1 MGHAVEWVW
10 WWILG
15 IRTCGRDGAQGS
27 GSGCGGRVRRRRCAA
42 ARAGRGG
49 ARRTWAERGRR
60 AGLSLAG
67 AAARANG
74 QRLAAR
80 PAPEPQSRP
89 LAAWR
94 RRGRRAEASAGKSRR
109 RHCRRQGMRMAVGS
123 VKMQPPCESPALAAV
138 AAVAAGTA
146 TLASGTRSGRWAEA
160 EPRRASWPSRREAHL
175 GHESQRRQGV
185 WSRGSWDV
193 LTPRADPR
201 VAEPSLGRGERGQAT
216 RLFRAS
222 SCTRARLR
230 FQVLQAP
237 SGIWRGYLE
246 ARGRTLHALVA
257 SPDLARQRPGLRNSG
272 TRRRVGLRAPPYKEG
287 AAESWEAP
295 RQPGGG
301 RVVGAVLAA
310 GSAARRGHAIGEI
323 PDAGGAGGGPRAGGR
338 ATGCGRLPG
347 GRRRWRRLHG
357 PLPGRTS
364 VTHKSRLQRVAW
376 RRCPTFSRAS
386 TSWLGFF

>member
-1 MGHAVEWVW
+1 MGRAVEWVW

-138 AAVAAGTA
+138 AAVAAADGA
-146 TLASGTRSGRWAEA
+146 LRRSPSAREPEREQLPVPPRPRLRDLPALLRSGLTLRRKRSAA
-160 EPRRASWPSRREAHL
+160 GGRVSGRVLRGRNGRGRSARGARAHPPGRPRRAS
-175 GHESQRRQGV
+175 
-185 WSRGSWDV
+185 GSWGG
-193 LTPRADPR
+193 A
-201 VAEPSLGRGERGQAT
+201 
-216 RLFRAS
+216 AS
-222 SCTRARLR
+222 
-230 FQVLQAP
+230 
-237 SGIWRGYLE
+237 G
-246 ARGRTLHALVA
+246 ALV
-257 SPDLARQRPGLRNSG
+257 PD
-272 TRRRVGLRAPPYKEG
+272 
-287 AAESWEAP
+287 
-295 RQPGGG
+295 
-301 RVVGAVLAA
+301 
-310 GSAARRGHAIGEI
+310 
-323 PDAGGAGGGPRAGGR
+323 
-338 ATGCGRLPG
+338 
-347 GRRRWRRLHG
+347 
-357 PLPGRTS
+357 
-364 VTHKSRLQRVAW
+364 
-376 RRCPTFSRAS
+376 
-386 TSWLGFF
+386 